1 MNEVVK
7 SKGFTYGL
15 IMGFVFALMTTY
27 AYSVDLSF
35 LVKPWLIVV
44 YFFLVVLIGIL
55 SISAA
60 KKGLG
65 GFISFKDAFST
76 YFLVIVVGF
85 LISSLISLL
94 IFNVI
99 DPGAQEEIKQM
110 SIDKVTDMME
120 NFDIPQENIDEAI
133 SKIEAENTF
142 SFMNQIKNYFLSL
155 AIYSVFGLLL
165 AAIMKKKNPEL
176 E

>member
-1 MNEVVK
+1 MNQVVK
-7 SKGFTYGL
+7 TKGLLFGL
-15 IMGFVFALMTTY
+15 ILGFIFALMTTY
-27 AYSVDLSF
+27 AYSIDLSF

-44 YFFLVVLIGIL
+44 YFFLVIL
-55 SISAA
+55 LGLLAISAA

-65 GFISFKDAFST
+65 GFITFKDAFST

-99 DPGAQEEIKQM
+99 DTGAQEEIKQL

-120 NFDIPQENIDEAI
+120 NFDVPQEAIDNAI
-133 SKIEAENTF
+133 AKIEEENTF
-142 SFMNQIKNYFLSL
+142 SFVNQFKNYFISL

>member
-7 SKGFTYGL
+7 SKGFMYGL
-15 IMGFVFALMTTY
+15 ILGFVFALMTTY
-27 AYSVDLSF
+27 AYSIDLSF

-44 YFFLVVLIGIL
+44 YFFIVVLVGIL
-55 SISAA
+55 AISAA

-65 GFISFKDAFST
+65 GYITFKDAFST

-94 IFNVI
+94 IFNVV
-99 DPGAQEEIKQM
+99 DPGAQEEIKRL
-110 SIDKVTDMME
+110 SIDKVTDIME
-120 NFDIPQENIDEAI
+120 NFDVPQEALDNAI
-133 SKIEAENTF
+133 AKIEEQDSF
-142 SFMNQIKNYFLSL
+142 SFIAQIKNYFISL

>member
-1 MNEVVK
+1 MNQIVK
-7 SKGFTYGL
+7 SKGLMFGL
-15 IMGFVFALMTTY
+15 ILGFILALMTTY

-44 YFFLVVLIGIL
+44 YFFLVIILGIFA
-55 SISAA
+55 ISSA

-65 GFISFKDAFST
+65 GYISFKDAFST

-99 DPGAQEEIKQM
+99 DPGAQEEIKQL

-120 NFDIPQENIDEAI
+120 NFDVPQENIDEAI
-133 SKIEAENTF
+133 AKIQDQDTF
-142 SFMNQIKNYFLSL
+142 SFVSQIKNYFISL

>member
-1 MNEVVK
+1 MNQVVK
-7 SKGFTYGL
+7 SKGLMYGL
-15 IMGFVFALMTTY
+15 ILGFILALMTTY

-44 YFFLVVLIGIL
+44 FFFLVIILGIL
-55 SISAA
+55 AISAS
-60 KKGLG
+60 KKGLEG
-65 GFISFKDAFST
+65 YITFKDAFST

-120 NFDIPQENIDEAI
+120 NFDVPQENIDEAI
-133 SKIEAENTF
+133 AKIQEQDSF
-142 SFMNQIKNYFLSL
+142 SFISQIKNYFISL

-165 AAIMKKKNPEL
+165 AAIMKKNNPEL